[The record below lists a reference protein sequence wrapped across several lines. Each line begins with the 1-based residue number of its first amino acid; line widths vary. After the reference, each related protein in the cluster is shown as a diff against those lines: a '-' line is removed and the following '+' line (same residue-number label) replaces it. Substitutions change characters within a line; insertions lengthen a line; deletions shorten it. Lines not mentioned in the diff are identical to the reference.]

1 MEPLSSPILPFPSN
15 EFSSKFLSNFHKIY
29 HFQDNN
35 KEFAS
40 PRSRC
45 RMFRRSSTRGRRI
58 KEKKMQMRGAGNP
71 RIGGFPRSWVAPA
84 VQHPSS
90 PSLPPSLSR
99 WISPDVYIAREKRRG
114 AHYVSVIGRIQ
125 PCFQFAQ
132 RRRLCRPKTALL
144 RGPSLSLFRGLPF
157 RAKTATG
164 EIYIVVR

>member
-84 VQHPSS
+84 VQP
-90 PSLPPSLSR
+90 PLPPSFSLSLNF
-99 WISPDVYIAREKRRG
+99 ARRLYRAGKEKRR
-114 AHYVSVIGRIQ
+114 SL
-125 PCFQFAQ
+125 CFGNWPNPAMFSICSKAPLVQAENGPPQ
-132 RRRLCRPKTALL
+132 RT
-144 RGPSLSLFRGLPF
+144 LSLFRGPPF
-157 RAKTATG
+157 CAKTATG